1 VKEVRQFFSA
11 LDHDRIVAAIAAAES
26 RTSGQIRVHVTHQR
40 PRNLEERAQRR
51 FELLGMTAT
60 PDRNGVLLYIA
71 PNIRKFRIL
80 GDSGV
85 HEKCGD
91 EFWTEVASQIESRF
105 RRHEFT
111 EGIVH
116 GIERA
121 GELLAAHFPRAE
133 GAGNVLPDEITE
145 D

>member
-1 VKEVRQFFSA
+1 MKKFFSA
-11 LDHDRIVAAIAAAES
+11 LDHDRIVAAIAGAES

-40 PRNLEERAQRR
+40 PRNLEQRAHRR

-60 PDRNGVLLYIA
+60 PERNGVLIYIA

-80 GDSGV
+80 GDRGV

-91 EFWTEVASQIESRF
+91 EFWTETAREIESHF
-105 RRHEFT
+105 RNGEFT
-111 EGIVH
+111 DGIVH
-116 GIERA
+116 GITRA
-121 GELLAAHFPRAE
+121 GELLAEHFPKQQ
-133 GAGNVLPDEITE
+133 GAANVLGDEITE

>member
-1 VKEVRQFFSA
+1 MKAFFSV

-40 PRNLEERAQRR
+40 PRNLEERAHRR
-51 FELLGMTAT
+51 FELLGMTRTAE
-60 PDRNGVLLYIA
+60 RNGVLLYIA

-80 GDSGV
+80 GDVGV

-91 EFWTEVASQIESRF
+91 EFWKETAAEIESHF
-105 RRHEFT
+105 RKGEFT

-116 GIERA
+116 GVGKA
-121 GELLAAHFPRAE
+121 GELLAVHFPRE
-133 GAGNVLPDEITE
+133 RGAGNVLPDEVTE

>member
-1 VKEVRQFFSA
+1 MKTFFSA

-40 PRNLEERAQRR
+40 PRKLDERAQRR

-60 PDRNGVLLYIA
+60 PRRNGVLLYIA

-80 GDSGV
+80 GDVGV
-85 HEKCGD
+85 HEKCGG
-91 EFWTEVASQIESRF
+91 EFWQETAAEIESHF
-105 RRHEFT
+105 RKGEFT

-116 GIERA
+116 GVTKA
-121 GELLAAHFPRAE
+121 GELLAQHFPSG
-133 GAGNVLPDEITE
+133 GAGNVLPDEVTE

>member
-1 VKEVRQFFSA
+1 MKQMRAFFST

-26 RTSGQIRVHVTHQR
+26 GTSGQIRVHVTHQK
-40 PRNLEERAQRR
+40 PRQLEERAHRR
-51 FELLGMTAT
+51 FELLGMTKT
-60 PDRNGVLLYIA
+60 PERNGVLLYIA

-80 GDSGV
+80 GDRGV

-91 EFWTEVASQIESRF
+91 EFWAEVAGQIESHF
-105 RRHEFT
+105 RKGEFT

-116 GIERA
+116 GVMKA
-121 GELLAAHFPRAE
+121 GQLLGEHFPKAP
-133 GAGNVLPDEITE
+133 GAANVLPDEVTE